1 MIVTLAGH
9 VDHGKT
15 SLVQALTG
23 VNTDRLDEEKRRGL
37 TIDLGFAYLNEGDTT
52 LGFVDVPGHH
62 RFIHNMVAGV
72 SSDQFALLVVA
83 ADDGPMPQSRE
94 HLQILD
100 LLGIERG
107 VVALTKCDR
116 VSEDRKLAARAE
128 IEKLIQDTCLSQAE
142 IFETSTETG
151 EGIDSLKAHLLSQ
164 TDRPDTNREGAAFR
178 LPIDRAF
185 TISGAGVVVTGTVHS
200 GSVEAD
206 DSLTLF
212 PSMTQV
218 RVKSIRAQ
226 DQPVDQAVTGNRSA
240 INLSGVD
247 ISQVARGQWLTS
259 GDEAP
264 TREFT
269 LDLAVLDDFPRAIRH
284 WLPVHVYHATS
295 HTTGHIALLS
305 EQRIAPGTRALVE
318 LVTSEPLLLR
328 RGDRLIIRDQ
338 GLDRTLGGGAVVST
352 SPAVGRRRADNRL
365 RRLSADRAAD
375 PAESLRAHLAIGAVD
390 LDSFRRNWGL
400 TEGALTSLLAE
411 SECEQVDGHAIE
423 KTMWE
428 QWRAR
433 ALKEIGERHAADAAL
448 QGLKQSE
455 LDLGE
460 AASFAET
467 LLRQLVSD
475 GSLSAQAGR
484 YSPIEH
490 KVALSDAEQKLFD
503 RVERLL
509 NQPQP
514 PSLGDMAKQFRIGVG
529 DLAKQLHP
537 LVAKKYLV
545 RISDTRY
552 YLPEQL
558 RTLAELARRLNDEAP
573 FTVRQYRDAAE
584 IGRNV
589 AIEVLEHFDRIGLTR
604 RDADVRRL
612 IGNLEEL
619 LS

>member
-37 TIDLGFAYLNEGDTT
+37 TIDLGFAYLNEGDAT

-72 SSDQFALLVVA
+72 SSDQFALLVIA

-116 VSEDRKLAARAE
+116 VSDERRAAARSE
-128 IEKLIQDTCLSQAE
+128 IENLIEDSCLRDAA
-142 IFETSTETG
+142 IIETSTETG
-151 EGIDSLKAHLLSQ
+151 EGIETLKAHLLNQ
-164 TDRPDTNREGAAFR
+164 ADRPDTNREGTAFR

-200 GSVEAD
+200 GSVHVD
-206 DSLTLF
+206 DSLILF

-226 DQPVDQAVTGNRSA
+226 NQPVDQAVTGNRSA
-240 INLSGVD
+240 VNLSGVD
-247 ISQVARGQWLTS
+247 IDQVARGQWLTS

-264 TREFT
+264 TGEFT
-269 LDLAVLDDFPRAIRH
+269 LDLAVLDDFPRAVRH

-305 EQRIAPGTRALVE
+305 EERIAPGTQALVE
-318 LVTSEPLLLR
+318 LVTDELLLLR

-352 SPAVGRRRADNRL
+352 SPAVGRRRADDRL
-365 RRLSADRAAD
+365 RRLSADRAID
-375 PAESLRAHLAIGAVD
+375 PAESLSAHLAIGAVD
-390 LDSFRRNWGL
+390 LESFRRNWGL
-400 TEGALTSLLAE
+400 TETALESLLGN
-411 SECEQVDGHAIE
+411 SECERVDGHAIA
-423 KTMWE
+423 KANWE
-428 QWRAR
+428 LWRTR
-433 ALKEIGERHAADAAL
+433 TLKEIGERHAADAAL

-460 AASFAET
+460 AAPFAET

-475 GSLSAQAGR
+475 GALSAQAGR
-484 YSPIEH
+484 YSPVEH
-490 KVALSDAEQKLFD
+490 KVALSDTEQKLFD

-537 LVAKKYLV
+537 LVAKSYLI

-558 RTLAELARRLNDEAP
+558 KTLAELARRLNDEAP

-589 AIEVLEHFDRIGLTR
+589 AIEVLEYFDRIGLTR